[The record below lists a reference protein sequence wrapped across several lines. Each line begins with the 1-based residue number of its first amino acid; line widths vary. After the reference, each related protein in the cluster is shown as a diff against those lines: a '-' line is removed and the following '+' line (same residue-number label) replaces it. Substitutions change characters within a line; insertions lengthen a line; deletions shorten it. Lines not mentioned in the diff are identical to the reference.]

1 MSEKA
6 KNAAIAL
13 YKTMIKLINR
23 LCDIIADFI
32 LTYFNLNPQITKL
45 RPLSCKKFAIEWR
58 LNLQEKRKDTMLKNY
73 KGRLLN
79 MKNY

>member
-1 MSEKA
+1 MR
-6 KNAAIAL
+6 I
-13 YKTMIKLINR
+13 
-23 LCDIIADFI
+23 
-32 LTYFNLNPQITKL
+32 NPQITKL

-79 MKNY
+79 MKNYQKQNNAFTVTKDYCKDKKYK